1 MTTTP
6 LRMADINIPITTHGP
21 PSTKRRPI
29 LSSAPFS
36 TAKITTDIDADLST
50 FSLEVTLG
58 HLVDFLVSKLDSLY
72 PPHLITALRRSI
84 SSHLI
89 PKLAPT
95 WDPLNPSSGSGVRS
109 LIALPGKFPTPLV
122 KAAFEIGIDPVK
134 WTRAISETGEWEIWV
149 DPGSVCFREG
159 GWAFADDAFDKMYK
173 REFRAGSFITR
184 PRKVTRK
191 LILMQ
196 LARQKHF
203 IRSGTLPC
211 PSKRQ
216 TITSLAIQCP
226 MTFRHNPRLQLGNLT
241 LLFELPQSSVY
252 PPRPCLLWKEC
263 AQCPY
268 ANPNLLL
275 PEIHS
280 TSAARITTVESCKS
294 TVSARTAASQ

>member
-6 LRMADINIPITTHGP
+6 LRMADINIPTINHGP
-21 PSTKRRPI
+21 PSSKRRPI

-36 TAKITTDIDADLST
+36 TAKITTDIDADLSA

-58 HLVDFLVSKLDSLY
+58 HLVDFLVSKLDLLY
-72 PPHLITALRRSI
+72 PPHIITALRRSI

-122 KAAFEIGIDPVK
+122 KAAFETGIDPVK

-173 REFRAGSFITR
+173 RECSAGTFTSS

-191 LILMQ
+191 LILMRS
-196 LARQKHF
+196 ARQKHF
-203 IRSGTLPC
+203 IRSGTLRF

-216 TITSLAIQCP
+216 TITFLGIQCR
-226 MTFRHNPRLQLGNLT
+226 MIFRYNPRLQLGNPMH
-241 LLFELPQSSVY
+241 LFELPQSSAY
-252 PPRPCLLWKEC
+252 PLRPCRLWKAC

-268 ANPNLLL
+268 ANPDLLL
-275 PEIHS
+275 QAIHS
-280 TSAARITTVESCKS
+280 TLAVRIATVEICKS
-294 TVSARTAASQ
+294 TASARTVGSQ